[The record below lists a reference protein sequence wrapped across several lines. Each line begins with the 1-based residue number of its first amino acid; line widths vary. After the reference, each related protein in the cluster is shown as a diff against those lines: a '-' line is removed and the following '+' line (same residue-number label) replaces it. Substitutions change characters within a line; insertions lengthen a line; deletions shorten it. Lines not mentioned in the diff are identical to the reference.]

1 MGKLSKKAKAKM
13 LKGMCL
19 HCAFLKIHQDK
30 WPNWRPDKDNQ
41 SQDAFN
47 DLVRSTVKITAHVF
61 SMLDEADQMIFMRQV
76 SLIQATQDI
85 DAKPIKE
92 ILEAVKQ
99 AVQRTTKH

>member
-1 MGKLSKKAKAKM
+1 MGKLSKKAKAKL

-19 HCAFLKIHQDK
+19 HCVFFHIHRDK

-41 SQDAFN
+41 SEDAFN
-47 DLVRSTVKITAHVF
+47 DLVHSAAKITAQVF

-92 ILEAVKQ
+92 ILA
-99 AVQRTTKH
+99 